1 MDSDEQKIA
10 MLYITYSYNGY
21 PYNTYNGCGVSSKI
35 KI

>member
-10 MLYITYSYNGY
+10 MLYITYNGY